1 VTDEIKRERVR
12 ITSVDRPRGTLPN
25 ITDKALVDEVITY
38 LRYERER
45 CLFLISRERGLVRAL
60 PLSKEVSDKMDD
72 HFRWLLGL
80 VRCQFDGILPEW
92 EGDEELFADGG
103 PVNREA
109 N

>member
-1 VTDEIKRERVR
+1 VTDEIKRENVR

-25 ITDKALVDEVITY
+25 PPDEATADLISAY

-60 PLSKEVSDKMDD
+60 PLSKEVSDEMDD

-92 EGDEELFADGG
+92 EGDGELFADGG

>member
-1 VTDEIKRERVR
+1 VTDEIKRENVR
-12 ITSVDRPRGTLPN
+12 ITSVDRPRGALPN
-25 ITDKALVDEVITY
+25 ITTQALADEVITY

-60 PLSKEVSDKMDD
+60 PLSKEVSDEMDD

-80 VRCQFDGILPEW
+80 VRCQFDGILPGW
-92 EGDEELFADGG
+92 EGDGELFADGG
-103 PVNREA
+103 PVDRNL